1 MPEQDVRDEELER
14 IEWRETRLVEL
25 GIDRGL
31 AIKYASTVDY
41 HDVEALME
49 RGHFTADQALE
60 LLHP

>member
-1 MPEQDVRDEELER
+1 MSDSDSRDDEQQRLD
-14 IEWRETRLVEL
+14 WRESHLVDL

-31 AIKYASTVDY
+31 AIKYADTVDY